1 MVCAACLETHGGH
14 LETCRRVKALALLG
28 NLNADKKWYPYHAD
42 NKERDVSKAA
52 MQGAANMSSCSTIFS
67 SNRQLC
73 NVGPVLAI
81 QCERHS
87 MGKNGGQNS
96 SEEASSLATLQLIE
110 EMLRQPSP
118 CAAADRVSS
127 VP

>member
-1 MVCAACLETHGGH
+1 M
-14 LETCRRVKALALLG
+14 
-28 NLNADKKWYPYHAD
+28 
-42 NKERDVSKAA
+42 
-52 MQGAANMSSCSTIFS
+52 
-67 SNRQLC
+67 
-73 NVGPVLAI
+73 GPVLAI

-110 EMLRQPSP
+110 EMLLRQPSP